1 MAKSRELF
9 HVIVAAMKGARDSFA
24 GYETSTDMLVH
35 KTAAISL
42 LRSRVEANTQV
53 DDTMILTMLLLALL
67 EDALG
72 DRSAYRIHRSQVAR
86 LTNLRS
92 KSLDGDDNFQAIV
105 RQ

>member
-9 HVIVAAMKGARDSFA
+9 HVIVASMKGARDSFA
-24 GYETSTDMLVH
+24 GNLGSTDMLVH

-42 LRSRVEANTQV
+42 LRSRIESTVPV

-72 DRSAYRIHRSQVAR
+72 DRNAYQVHRAQVAR
-86 LTNLRS
+86 LTQLRR
-92 KSLDGDDNFQAIV
+92 KDNDNFQAIV